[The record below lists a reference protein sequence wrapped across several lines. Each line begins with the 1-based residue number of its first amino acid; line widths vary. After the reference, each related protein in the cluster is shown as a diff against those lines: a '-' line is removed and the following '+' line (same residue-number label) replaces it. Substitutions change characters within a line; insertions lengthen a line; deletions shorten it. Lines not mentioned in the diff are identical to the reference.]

1 MDVSTV
7 RMPSLLAVGTGAES
21 TGLRSRSSLCSLCVS
36 VRGSM
41 CLCFLCGIGSVANA
55 VRRPRG
61 AVEGCIG
68 RVHAESRTCWH
79 L

>member
-1 MDVSTV
+1 M
-7 RMPSLLAVGTGAES
+7 RMPSPAPIGAGAES
-21 TGLRSRSSLCSLCVS
+21 TGLRSRSPLCGLCVS

-41 CLCFLCGIGSVANA
+41 CLCFLCGIGSVTNA
-55 VRRPRG
+55 VRRPGG

-68 RVHAESRTCWH
+68 LVHAESRFCRY